1 MNSPEYIVT
10 SPIYHQGGVIFF
22 VNNITPFLDGEVE
35 IFYRGRS
42 SASINV
48 ISRLNSS
55 FRLPFRFAFLL
66 LKSKNS
72 KIIINSSLSIG
83 SMLRDGVL
91 ISIAKLFN
99 RNVLL
104 FIHGFKR
111 KDLSNK
117 KLLKWG
123 YFRADKIVVLAS
135 EFKQLLTDAGFSKQI
150 EVLFNPID
158 AKLIEN
164 FADNPIRKDKRDILF
179 LSRIEKD
186 KGVFEALDW
195 FKLLK
200 KRYPDLIFHIAG
212 DGSAKYDA
220 ERYANDQNIK
230 DVIFYGFISGDKKIT
245 MLSKCS
251 FFILMSYQEGLP
263 ISILE
268 AMSAGQIIFTRPV
281 GGIKDLYEQCK
292 FGVMLDS
299 LSPDVFA
306 EAFEQYYN
314 NPDLFNFT
322 SNNNQQ
328 FAKTHFHPSIVAEKI
343 KKIFDSI

>member
-1 MNSPEYIVT
+1 MSNSKFIIT
-10 SPIYHQGGVIFF
+10 SPKSHQGGVASF
-22 VNNITPFLDGEVE
+22 VSNIKPFLGVVEV
-35 IFYRGRS
+35 FYRGRS
-42 SASINV
+42 S
-48 ISRLNSS
+48 ISQNILGRFFSS
-55 FRLPFRFAFLL
+55 CLIPVRFACLL
-66 LKSKNS
+66 LRSKA
-72 KIIINSSLSIG
+72 KKTLINSSLSVG

-91 ISIAKLFN
+91 IRIAKLFN
-99 RNVLL
+99 HNVLL
-104 FIHGFKR
+104 FIHGFKQE
-111 KDLSNK
+111 DLSYR

-123 YFRADKIVVLAS
+123 YFRADTIVVLAS

-200 KRYPDLIFHIAG
+200 NRYPDLIFHIAG

-251 FFILMSYQEGLP
+251 FFILMSSYKEGLP

-268 AMSAGQIIFTRPV
+268 AMSAGQIILTRPV